1 MNFPGYLC
9 AEDIML
15 VLANLGIRTSI
26 IESRELS
33 LLIGPEKNGRIY
45 QQDLQNFMG
54 RTCRSFGELIA
65 ILERDIFK
73 VLFNAYRK
81 YRNAINA
88 NLHEDKI
95 NDEKEK
101 YTNMIKEIVS
111 IIAAQMSDS
120 SNSHIKSMTDT
131 VSLSQLKSGVEV
143 AMRGNYFLNIF
154 NFYISFYLTL
164 TFSKSHY

>member
-26 IESRELS
+26 TESRELS

-81 YRNAINA
+81 YRNAVQA
-88 NLHEDKI
+88 NVSEDRI
-95 NDEKEK
+95 NDEKDI

-120 SNSHIKSMTDT
+120 SNGSIKSLDHT

-143 AMRGNYFLNIF
+143 AMRGIHFYF
-154 NFYISFYLTL
+154 
-164 TFSKSHY
+164 